1 MKALLIAE
9 NEKVIDGITNIL
21 ANEGYDVI
29 VYRWLLKALD
39 NIEEISPHLI
49 VISAKDYPRHW
60 KTLVQ
65 YTASIFKK
73 QMPEIILYANMDFS
87 GDEKNKA
94 KALHIRG
101 VFYSTSEEGL
111 EGFKKILESRRDS
124 VNSAQDINQE
134 KINYNADE
142 ESGITT
148 VNKLLS
154 IPKNADEESNFPEE
168 LRKEEEL
175 LKKELDGNDFFGN
188 NSSTNTNTLKE
199 GAIMEATENKTDEKP
214 TIPCSFVFTNPV
226 TLAMVSGTA
235 RNYNGETLEF
245 IPDIP
250 SFVATLSPG
259 TKIDLASMKTEDG
272 LTSVNA
278 EVIAKDNNKVILS
291 VKK

>member
-9 NEKVIDGITNIL
+9 NEEVIDGITNIL
-21 ANEGYDVI
+21 SNEGYDVI

-65 YTASIFKK
+65 YTSTIFKK
-73 QMPEIILYANMDFS
+73 QLPEIILYANLDFS
-87 GDEKNKA
+87 GEEKNKA

-111 EGFKKILESRRDS
+111 EGFKKILEAKRNS
-124 VNSAQDINQE
+124 VNQASAQNLQE
-134 KINYNADE
+134 KDSQIDE
-142 ESGITT
+142 EDGITT

-154 IPKNADEESNFPEE
+154 IPKNEDEESDLPDE
-168 LRKEEEL
+168 LKKEEEAI
-175 LKKELDGNDFFGN
+175 KKELDENDFFGTHNAN
-188 NSSTNTNTLKE
+188 NINTSKE
-199 GAIMEATENKTDEKP
+199 GAIMEATENKTEEKP
-214 TIPCSFVFTNPV
+214 TIHCSFVFTNPI

-245 IPDIP
+245 TPDIP

-259 TKIDLASMKTEDG
+259 TKIDVASIKTEDG
-272 LTSVNA
+272 LSSVTA
-278 EVIAKDNNKVILS
+278 EVVVKDNEKIILS
-291 VKK
+291 IKK